1 MARSVC
7 RCTDKET
14 IGWCLRD
21 VQEEAD
27 AGRVGVDGVA
37 FQMRLQ
43 VLELRDNIEQIYDF
57 FAQVRIYQKHL
68 ALAAPMH
75 TRLQCYSVMCCNAV
89 PPPCSD
95 SEAYV
100 ACSRFRFSTFT

>member
-43 VLELRDNIEQIYDF
+43 VLELRDNIGQIYDF
-57 FAQVRIYQKHL
+57 LAQVRIYQKTSC
-68 ALAAPMH
+68 ARSA
-75 TRLQCYSVMCCNAV
+75 NAHEIAV
-89 PPPCSD
+89 LLCH
-95 SEAYV
+95 V
-100 ACSRFRFSTFT
+100 L